1 METLKG
7 LYEVN
12 YNNDNIKY
20 IVLYNLI
27 FSKVYFNWQAF
38 SGKCCF
44 TIKFMKVKYSFRLKS
59 KKIFFSHFF
68 SNRRGKL

>member
-27 FSKVYFNWQAF
+27 FSKVYFN
-38 SGKCCF
+38 
-44 TIKFMKVKYSFRLKS
+44 
-59 KKIFFSHFF
+59 
-68 SNRRGKL
+68 